1 MVIQN
6 NYQMKNILH
15 IISSPRGDAS
25 YSIKLGNAIIDKIS
39 NLHPGSAVKIR
50 NVAHENLP
58 HLTSSHLESFFT
70 PQEQRTPANIETI
83 RESEAAVAEVLAAD
97 IIVIGVPLYNFG
109 MPSSLKA
116 WIDHIVRLG
125 VTFRYTENGVEGM
138 LKDKKVY
145 VALASG
151 GIYSEGPMQF
161 MDSVTPHLRSV
172 FSFIG
177 ITELEIVRAEGTSR
191 PDFMETALEKG
202 INSIA
207 V

>member
-1 MVIQN
+1 
-6 NYQMKNILH
+6 MKNILH

-25 YSIKLGNAIIDKIS
+25 YSIKLGNAVIDKIS
-39 NLHPGSAVKIR
+39 NLHPGTTVKVR

-58 HLTSSHLESFFT
+58 HLSSSHLESFFT
-70 PQEQRTPANIETI
+70 PQEQRTSANLETI
-83 RESEAAVAEVLAAD
+83 RESEEAVAEVFAAD

-116 WIDHIVRLG
+116 WIDHIVRSG
-125 VTFRYTENGVEGM
+125 VTFKYGANGVEGL

-151 GIYSEGPMQF
+151 GVYSEGPMQF
-161 MDSVTPHLRSV
+161 MDSVTPYLRNV

-177 ITELEIVRAEGTSR
+177 VTDIEIVRAEGTSM
-191 PDFMETALEKG
+191 PDLMETALEKG
-202 INSIA
+202 ISSIA